1 MIDTSDFSKLKGKK
15 LKSALIDVLKE
26 PEWKSNLQ
34 TLIDIHRAKL
44 TNGLFTAA
52 YNQLPIVKWHAV
64 SGFGL
69 LTNKLWDEEPEKIR
83 ILMRRCIWMLTE
95 ESGGIPWSVPEIMGE
110 IIAANK
116 DLADSYSD
124 ILFSYINEI
133 EDGPDNFLE
142 HTPLRKGVFWG
153 LMRLTDAFPD
163 KIKSN
168 SEILMQRIR
177 NENDTEIMALI
188 CLIAGHGNIT
198 HAKDYIKTLTTDD
211 SVVEL
216 YINDKLFEAT
226 LGEIAVQALAD
237 LNEK

>member
-1 MIDTSDFSKLKGKK
+1 MIDTIDYSKLKGKK

-52 YNQLPIVKWHAV
+52 YNQSPIVKWHAV

-69 LTNKLWDEEPEKIR
+69 LTSKLWYEEPEKIR

-110 IIAANK
+110 IIAVNK

-133 EDGPDNFLE
+133 EDGPENYLE
-142 HTPLRKGVFWG
+142 HTPIRKGVYWG
-153 LMRLTDAFPD
+153 LMRLSGAFPG
-163 KIKSN
+163 KIKGN

-177 NENDTEIMALI
+177 NENAPEIMALI

-198 HAKDYIKTLTTDD
+198 QAKDYIKTLTTNDRI
-211 SVVEL
+211 VEL
-216 YINDKLFEAT
+216 YINEKLFKAT
-226 LGEIAVQALAD
+226 LGEIADQVLQQFE
-237 LNEK
+237 N